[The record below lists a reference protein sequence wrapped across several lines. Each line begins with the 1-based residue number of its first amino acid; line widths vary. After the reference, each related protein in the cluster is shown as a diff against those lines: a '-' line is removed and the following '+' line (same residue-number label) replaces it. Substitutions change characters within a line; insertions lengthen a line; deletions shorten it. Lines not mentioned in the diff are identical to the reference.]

1 MVSLYYF
8 PQKLVTFFLVVGYR
22 HRHHSALPSSTF
34 LKIQPQNFLTFT
46 RVSPPCMVSVTRGGP
61 SHPLVT
67 PLAMAGKTVSLRCV
81 GDRFCHGATGYHTS
95 RRQGR
100 V

>member
-1 MVSLYYF
+1 MTITDD
-8 PQKLVTFFLVVGYR
+8 QKEGHQLLR
-22 HRHHSALPSSTF
+22 KIIERHHQLPH
-34 LKIQPQNFLTFT
+34 
-46 RVSPPCMVSVTRGGP
+46 RVTPT
-61 SHPLVT
+61 LVT